1 MKVYIAS
8 KYIQNRLINQR
19 IRDVLCREGIGVFLP
34 ESIQVDALTPEE
46 NQVVGDQCYEELETC
61 DTVIWVSPYGESVTA
76 EIGFT
81 IALKKKGKPIRIV
94 LFGKQPKSEAMTT
107 PYIDAVVDSQEQR
120 REDDFSDLL
129 NVVRGEQYE

>member
-19 IRDVLCREGIGVFLP
+19 IRDVLCHEGIEVFLP
-34 ESIQVDALTPEE
+34 EILQIDAMTPEE
-46 NQVVGDQCYEELETC
+46 NQMVGDQCYEELETC

-81 IALKKKGKPIRIV
+81 IALKKKGKQIRIV
-94 LFGKQPKSEAMTT
+94 LFGKQPKSEAMTS

-120 REDDFSDLL
+120 REIDYSELL